1 MKSERLLEEI
11 KSKIDIVEF
20 ISDYVHLKK
29 SGQNYKGLC
38 PFHSEKTP
46 SFMVSQAKQIFHC
59 FGCGVGGDVVSFFM
73 KHEHLTF
80 PEAIRYMA
88 KKAGIKITEFRVD
101 KEISEKRER
110 ILQINEEAMKFFIKD
125 LNNSSKALAYL
136 KGRGINTESL
146 EKFCLGHA
154 SDERDSL
161 FRHMKKVGYSDSA
174 LKEAGLIVIDGNGY
188 RDAFRRRIIFPI
200 LNLKGDVI
208 AFGGRVMDDSLPK
221 YINSPETEVFK
232 KGETLFAIN
241 LAKDEIRKKDYAI
254 IVEGYLDAI
263 ICHQYDFRNTVA
275 PLGTALTS
283 RHLQKL
289 KLLTKKVVL
298 VFDSDQ
304 AGIAAA
310 RRSLAI
316 LCENDFK
323 AKVLLL
329 PEGED
334 PDSFL
339 RKNGSPP
346 FKQLFSHA
354 MSMTEF
360 LMNTSKGDKIDIV
373 KESLSNIAL
382 MKDMIIADELLGE
395 LADRSRIHE
404 SVLRSELEKIRKKSV
419 LHGAEGLKT
428 AKKVANR
435 EEYLLLSALIAF
447 PEKAG
452 SVLSKL
458 NLDDLSDK
466 TIRSVFYKI
475 KLLSGDLKMD
485 SLLNMADEAERT
497 LITEFSI
504 KPGFDLEHVDRNID
518 DCLQTL
524 QQKQFEE
531 RKNLAEESGDV
542 TLMDSLLKEKRRLT
556 KRVTT

>member
-46 SFMVSQAKQIFHC
+46 SFMVSQTKQIFHC

-125 LNNSSKALAYL
+125 LNNSHKALAYL

-200 LNLKGDVI
+200 LNLKGDII

-419 LHGAEGLKT
+419 LYGAEGLKT

-475 KLLSGDLKMD
+475 KMLSGDLNMD